1 MMTNFTYFIVT
12 VISKS
17 FNACNNSPTF
27 MTAFARG
34 LPTDTFK
41 FLTLKH
47 LNLIVNHANLKISQ
61 LTTDAGSYNQALS

>member
-1 MMTNFTYFIVT
+1 MEQFTNI
-12 VISKS
+12 
-17 FNACNNSPTF
+17 

-41 FLTLKH
+41 FLSLKH
-47 LNLIVNHANLKISQ
+47 LNLIVNNANLKISQ